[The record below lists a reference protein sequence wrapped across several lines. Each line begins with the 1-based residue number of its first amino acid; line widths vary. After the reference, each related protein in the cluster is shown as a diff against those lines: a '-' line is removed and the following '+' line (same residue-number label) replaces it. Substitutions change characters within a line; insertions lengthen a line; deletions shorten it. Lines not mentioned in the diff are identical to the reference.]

1 MVLCFSVC
9 LIASAVPVFAAK
21 LDPISGVISLEPETL
36 GLRRNSLTENTIY
49 GFQSAPATFELSD
62 DTYRFTWQSM
72 TAYTG
77 FYSTVTESGKELS
90 FIFNFG
96 DGVGDVLV
104 AWDTLHAKPLF
115 RAMFADDTSQ
125 LIDFTWTGDFD
136 MFVDGSR
143 VYHRDLT
150 DDPIPSVYNWE
161 GSVSRYIE
169 IRITSLEDSVNVVD
183 IEDASII
190 NQYIAISTNG
200 LTVNDESVIIED
212 ISVSVKNIEQDLG
225 DIKDSVGNIESGLGD
240 LNDTADS
247 INTTV
252 TNISSGVVDIKDQI
266 TDMTDQLENSDSP
279 IWKAGAEAISGAI
292 EGLFIPSEED
302 KQEMLLDGYDL
313 LSRKSGGLNT
323 FNELEQS
330 IDDLI
335 TDGLSEGPSSGFEF
349 SGITVP
355 LGGDIGNVVLAEP
368 QEVSLPDSFASI
380 IHPIATG
387 IVGLVAAV
395 GVFNVLSDM
404 AHCFTSGMSYAQ
416 FLFRHRGGN

>member
-9 LIASAVPVFAAK
+9 LIVSAVPVFAAK
-21 LDPISGVISLEPETL
+21 VDPISGVISLEPETL

-49 GFQSAPATFELSD
+49 GFQSAPASFELSD

-90 FIFNFG
+90 FIFSFG
-96 DGVGDVLV
+96 DGVGNVLV
-104 AWDTLHAKPLF
+104 SWDSLHAKPLF
-115 RAMFADDTSQ
+115 RAMFADDTTQ

-150 DDPIPSVYNWE
+150 DDPIPLILNWE

-169 IRITSLEDSVNVVD
+169 IRITSLMDSVNVVD

-200 LTVNDESVIIED
+200 LTVNDETVIIED
-212 ISVSVKNIEQDLG
+212 ISVSVKNIEQDVG

-252 TNISSGVVDIKDQI
+252 TNISTGVVDIKDQI

-279 IWKAGAEAISGAI
+279 IWKAGAEAIIGAV
-292 EGLFIPSEED
+292 EGLFVPDEEEV
-302 KQEMLLDGYDL
+302 QEMFLDGIDFMN
-313 LSRKSGGLNT
+313 RKTGGAYSVLEVDD
-323 FNELEQS
+323 EL
-330 IDDLI
+330 DGFLV
-335 TDGLSEGPSSGFEF
+335 DGLSSGGTSGFEF

-355 LGGDIGNVVLAEP
+355 LGGDIGDVVLAES
-368 QEVSLPDSFASI
+368 QEVSLPVELQAIF
-380 IHPIATG
+380 HPIATTVSVL
-387 IVGLVAAV
+387 IFGLGSFHVITEMMQCV
-395 GVFNVLSDM
+395 I
-404 AHCFTSGMSYAQ
+404 SGMSYAQ
-416 FLFRHRGGN
+416 FLFRNRGGN

>member
-1 MVLCFSVC
+1 MLILFSFVFS
-9 LIASAVPVFAAK
+9 LPVSAAK

-49 GFQSAPATFELSD
+49 GFQSAPASFELSD
-62 DTYRFTWQSM
+62 DTYRFTWQSV

-77 FYSTVTESGKELS
+77 FYSTVSESGKELS

-104 AWDTLHAKPLF
+104 SWDTLHAKPLF
-115 RAMFADDTSQ
+115 RAVFADDTSQ
-125 LIDFTWTGDFD
+125 LVDFTWTGDFD

-150 DDPIPSVYNWE
+150 DDPIPSILNWE

-169 IRITSLEDSVNVVD
+169 VRITSLEDSINVVD

-212 ISVSVKNIEQDLG
+212 ISVSVKSIEQDLG

-247 INTTV
+247 INSTV
-252 TNISSGVVDIKDQI
+252 TNINTGVTKIDGTI
-266 TDMTDQLENSDSP
+266 TDMSQQLQDPDSN
-279 IWKAGAEAISGAI
+279 IWEAGASTIKDSVTELFVPSEDDLADMQQDLNLTLASKVQPLYFAIGIGDEISAMLSNAFSQAGAHARYFDFPGIALPLNGIEYVIIPAQQVSINNDIVIFLQTVFAVIVGIICFLQFIHLLEDAYFCIISGVSFW
-292 EGLFIPSEED
+292 GFIR
-302 KQEMLLDGYDL
+302 GRHDL
-313 LSRKSGGLNT
+313 
-323 FNELEQS
+323 
-330 IDDLI
+330 
-335 TDGLSEGPSSGFEF
+335 
-349 SGITVP
+349 
-355 LGGDIGNVVLAEP
+355 
-368 QEVSLPDSFASI
+368 
-380 IHPIATG
+380 
-387 IVGLVAAV
+387 
-395 GVFNVLSDM
+395 
-404 AHCFTSGMSYAQ
+404 
-416 FLFRHRGGN
+416 

>member
-9 LIASAVPVFAAK
+9 LIVSAIPVFAAK

-49 GFQSAPATFELSD
+49 GFQSAPASFELSD

-104 AWDTLHAKPLF
+104 AWDSLLAKPLF
-115 RAMFADDTSQ
+115 KATFADDTSQ

-190 NQYIAISTNG
+190 NQYIGITTNG

-252 TNISSGVVDIKDQI
+252 TNISTGVVDIKDQI

-279 IWKAGAEAISGAI
+279 IWQAGAEAITGAV
-292 EGLFIPSEED
+292 EGLFVPDETD
-302 KQEMLLDGYDL
+302 LQEMYLDGVDFL
-313 LSRKSGGLNT
+313 KRKTGGLVVAT
-323 FNELEQS
+323 DLDSELDNLLVE
-330 IDDLI
+330 
-335 TDGLSEGPSSGFEF
+335 GLAAGDSSGFEF

-355 LGGDIGNVVLAEP
+355 LGGDIGDVVLAEP
-368 QEVSLPDSFASI
+368 QEVSLPIELQQIF
-380 IHPIATG
+380 HPIATTISVVIFG
-387 IVGLVAAV
+387 LGTFHIVTEMLHS
-395 GVFNVLSDM
+395 LL
-404 AHCFTSGMSYAQ
+404 SGMSYAQ
-416 FLFRHRGGN
+416 FLFRNRGGS